1 MNAVPAHAKAFALR
15 AMMIAAIGLTAL
27 CACSEPM
34 DRAEWTEEVML
45 SDGSM
50 VHVAR
55 EAWRI
60 RWGNLGTQRG
70 SLRGAAL
77 EYPPAHVRWQ
87 MTYSSSDVRTPIGF
101 DIIDG
106 APLLVLDVQNAAY
119 CRTVA
124 PEDPSVQIL
133 RWQDGRWME
142 VPHAAAPWERL
153 RLNLEP
159 SPWRLKRIDDL
170 RGLVRWEHKG
180 TLGLRVN
187 GQPET
192 VRAYMT
198 RMQLTCG
205 KYLKYHY

>member
-1 MNAVPAHAKAFALR
+1 MRAKPG
-15 AMMIAAIGLTAL
+15 IGRLWVVLVLLAGL
-27 CACSEPM
+27 CACHEPM
-34 DRAEWTEEVML
+34 DRAEWSEEVML

-60 RWGNLGTQRG
+60 RWGNLGTERG
-70 SLRGAAL
+70 SLHGAAF
-77 EYPPAHVRWQ
+77 EYRPAHARWQ
-87 MTYSSSDVRTPIGF
+87 MTFASNDVRLPLGF

-106 APLLVLDVQNAAY
+106 APLLVLEVRNAAY

-133 RWQDGRWME
+133 RWQKGRWVD
-142 VPHAAAPWERL
+142 VPHAEAPWDRL
-153 RLNLEP
+153 RLNLAP
-159 SPWRLKRIDDL
+159 APWGPTRKDDMH
-170 RGLVRWEHKG
+170 GLVRWDQKPM
-180 TLGLRVN
+180 LGRKRD
-187 GQPET
+187 GQAEY
-192 VRAYMT
+192 VRIYMT

>member
-1 MNAVPAHAKAFALR
+1 MIAVPAHAKAFALR
-15 AMMIAAIGLTAL
+15 TMILVAIGLTAL

-77 EYPPAHVRWQ
+77 EYPPARARWK
-87 MTYSSSDVRTPIGF
+87 MTFSSSDVRLPISF
-101 DIIDG
+101 DLIDG
-106 APLLVLDVQNAAY
+106 APLLVLEVRNDAY

-124 PEDPSVQIL
+124 PEEPRVQVL
-133 RWQDGRWME
+133 RWQDGRWIE
-142 VPHAAAPWERL
+142 VPHAQAPWDRL
-153 RLNLEP
+153 RLNLVT
-159 SPWRLKRIDDL
+159 SPWTSSRKDDL
-170 RGLVRWEHKG
+170 HGLVRWEQKG
-180 TLGLRVN
+180 SPGKKRVN

-192 VRAYMT
+192 VRAYML
-198 RMQLTCG
+198 RVQDTCG
-205 KYLKYHY
+205 NMLK